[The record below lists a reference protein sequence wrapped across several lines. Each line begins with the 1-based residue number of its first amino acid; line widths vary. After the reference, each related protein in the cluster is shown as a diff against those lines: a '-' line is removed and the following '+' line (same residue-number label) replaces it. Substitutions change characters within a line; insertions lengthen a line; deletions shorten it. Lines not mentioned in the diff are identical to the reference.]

1 MARFTSTYA
10 FSGKKYSQTCV
21 NCRLIHDNTYKEEIL
36 DNHMSV
42 LCDFGNSAVDEELD
56 LLKLHVSLQTALYCW
71 VCQVLH
77 KTFFQIVSN
86 QNYISISI

>member
-21 NCRLIHDNTYKEEIL
+21 NCRLIPNNTYKEEIL

-42 LCDFGNSAVDEELD
+42 LSDFGVSTEDKELD
-56 LLKLHVSLQTALYCW
+56 LLNLLDT
-71 VCQVLH
+71 
-77 KTFFQIVSN
+77 
-86 QNYISISI
+86 

>member
-42 LCDFGNSAVDEELD
+42 LCDFGISAEDEELD
-56 LLKLHVSLQTALYCW
+56 LLNLLDT
-71 VCQVLH
+71 
-77 KTFFQIVSN
+77 
-86 QNYISISI
+86 